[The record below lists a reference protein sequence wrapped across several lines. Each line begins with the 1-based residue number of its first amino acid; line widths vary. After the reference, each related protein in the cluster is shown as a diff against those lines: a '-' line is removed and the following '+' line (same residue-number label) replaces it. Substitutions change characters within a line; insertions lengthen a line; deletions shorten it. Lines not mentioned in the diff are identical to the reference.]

1 MKKIKTLVLGL
12 LLAGTASAQE
22 NTALKPV
29 QGTWTTQVGLSVSNS
44 FSNINSMGLNCR
56 YFLKDQLAVR
66 ASLILN
72 NQKNTR
78 NFFENNDGT
87 GNTGTYTTTDRST
100 GLNLGLEKH
109 FGSNRRL
116 SPYVG
121 LQVGFGGGKTLYEGE
136 NAMSGT
142 YRASYAE
149 NQESKYN
156 SINANV
162 FLGFDFW
169 ITEGLYIGIE
179 YNALNMRSTRY
190 PESEKTTTISGV
202 TTKSVNGKTTYNYF
216 DSISEFP
223 MFRFGWML

>member
-12 LLAGTASAQE
+12 LFVGTLNAQE
-22 NTALKPV
+22 SAALKPV
-29 QGTWTTQVGLSVSNS
+29 QGTWTTQVGLSISNS

-66 ASLILN
+66 ASLLLN

-78 NFFENNDGT
+78 NYFENNDGT

-100 GLNLGLEKH
+100 GLSLGVEKH

-121 LQVGFGGGKTLYEGE
+121 FQLGFGGGKTIYEGE
-136 NAMSGT
+136 NANSNS
-142 YRASYAE
+142 YRPAYSE
-149 NQESKYN
+149 NQENKNNY
-156 SINANV
+156 INANI

-179 YNALNMRSTRY
+179 YNALNLRSTRY
-190 PESEKTTTISGV
+190 PESERTVSSGGVSAKNVTGKATYNYIDTISGL
-202 TTKSVNGKTTYNYF
+202 
-216 DSISEFP
+216 P